1 MTTATDVKPGSSSGS
16 GSFPQLKTMTGPG
29 VWSQTGAEWLPA
41 DRALLIHRLMVRARV
56 MEERM
61 IKMSKS
67 GQAYF
72 WVGGPGEEAFNVCLG
87 LLVKKGQGPFF
98 DFLHFHY
105 RNSATML
112 AMGMEPIDA
121 IRQIAMKVTD
131 PHSMG
136 RNFVGHF
143 AKREWNVVPV
153 FSVIENQYVI
163 APGSAMIQKRCGG
176 DGISIVTG
184 GDAGTAEGDFA
195 SCLVWTTRPG
205 QELPVLIIVTDN
217 GWGISTKTLS
227 QFSERR
233 PIDLAKAHG
242 IPGEI
247 VDGNDPVAS
256 WHAISRASDYCRRE
270 RGPYMLEARVSR
282 LFGHSSSS
290 GAVRV
295 REEPDCLSLFEVK
308 LLEAGIL
315 DQGQIDQIRSEEQE
329 AIEVAVQQVLTEPS
343 PTRADLERFTYA
355 PSPVDQ
361 VYPQDYQGL
370 PM

>member
-1 MTTATDVKPGSSSGS
+1 MAMISSAIDAASKWELNPQTLVSGEIRVHTGS
-16 GSFPQLKTMTGPG
+16 
-29 VWSQTGAEWLPA
+29 EWLA
-41 DRALLIHRLMVRARV
+41 AERCRAIHRLMVLARI

-87 LLVKKGQGPFF
+87 LQVKRGQGPAY

-121 IRQIAMKVTD
+121 IRQIAMTATD
-131 PHSMG
+131 PFSMG

-143 AKREWNVVPV
+143 ARREWNVTPV

-163 APGSAMIQKRCGG
+163 APGTALMQKRHGG
-176 DGISIVTG
+176 DGITIVTG

-195 SCLVWTTRPG
+195 SCLTWSTRPG
-205 QELPVLIIVTDN
+205 REVPLLIVVTDN
-217 GWGISTKTLS
+217 GWGISTRSAS

-233 PIDLAKAHG
+233 PLDLARAHG

-247 VDGNDPVAS
+247 VDGNDPIAS
-256 WHAISRASDYCRRE
+256 WHAIQRAAEYCRRE

-282 LFGHSSSS
+282 LYGHSSSS
-290 GAVRV
+290 GAMRV
-295 REEPDCLSLFEVK
+295 RDETDGLDLFEKK
-308 LLEAGIL
+308 LIEKGVLTDAEADSL
-315 DQGQIDQIRSEEQE
+315 RDQIKIEIE
-329 AIEVAVQQVLTEPS
+329 AAVERAMREPK
-343 PTRADLERFTYA
+343 PKPEDVKRFTFA
-355 PSPVDQ
+355 PSPVDA
-361 VYPQDYQGL
+361 VYPEDYHGL
-370 PM
+370 PG

>member
-1 MTTATDVKPGSSSGS
+1 MAMISSAVDAAVAKRDMNSQAIAAGELRVHSGS
-16 GSFPQLKTMTGPG
+16 
-29 VWSQTGAEWLPA
+29 EWLPA
-41 DRALLIHRLMVRARV
+41 ERCRAIHRLMVLARI

-87 LLVKKGQGPFF
+87 LQVKRGQGPAY

-121 IRQIAMKVTD
+121 IRQIAMTATA
-131 PHSMG
+131 PFSMG

-143 AKREWNVVPV
+143 ARREWNVTPV

-163 APGSAMIQKRCGG
+163 APGTALMQRRFGG

-195 SCLVWTTRPG
+195 SCLTWATRPG
-205 QELPVLIIVTDN
+205 MEAPVLIIVTDN
-217 GWGISTKTLS
+217 GWGISTRSAS

-233 PIDLAKAHG
+233 PLDLARAHG

-247 VDGNDPVAS
+247 VDGNDPISS
-256 WHAISRASDYCRRE
+256 WHAIQRATEYCRRE

-282 LFGHSSSS
+282 LYGHSSSS
-290 GAVRV
+290 GAMRV
-295 REEPDCLSLFEVK
+295 REEADCLDLFEKK
-308 LLEAGIL
+308 LIEKGIL
-315 DQGQIDQIRSEEQE
+315 TTPEVDSLREQIKNDIEAAVEQ
-329 AIEVAVQQVLTEPS
+329 TMREPR
-343 PTRADLERFTYA
+343 PKPEDVKRFTFA
-355 PSPVDQ
+355 PSPVDA
-361 VYPQDYQGL
+361 VYPEDYHGL
-370 PM
+370 PR